1 MGPIFRLLAT
11 WCGVDESAVTTACF
25 LVLCDNEFRRQ
36 CKSGGF
42 IGFLGDF
49 TPVCTTELR
58 KMAKYSRKFQEK
70 GVKFVG
76 LSCDDLPSYLRYGSA
91 KKRPM
96 REPYFLSKVK
106 LWLPLKK
113 WIEKFGGGGR
123 DFCNWLCHP
132 NQLREVASVPSQAF
146 VPSRVLQIGGPDK
159 KVKLSFLYPASTGRN
174 MEEVMRVLES
184 LQKANKHKVATLT
197 NWKWGDPVVISPSVS
212 QDEANKM
219 FPPSYKT
226 VYLPSKKKYLRFTN
240 V

>member
-1 MGPIFRLLAT
+1 MTHHWRHNPNLE
-11 WCGVDESAVTTACF
+11 DESTHGKIKLYHYF
-25 LVLCDNEFRRQ
+25 DDNEAIIF
-36 CKSGGF
+36 SHPS
-42 IGFLGDF
+42 DF
-49 TPVCTTELR
+49 TPVCTTEIR

-106 LWLPLKK
+106 L
-113 WIEKFGGGGR
+113 
-123 DFCNWLCHP
+123 
-132 NQLREVASVPSQAF
+132 
-146 VPSRVLQIGGPDK
+146 
-159 KVKLSFLYPASTGRN
+159 SFLYPASIGWN

-184 LQKANKHKVATLT
+184 LQKANTHKVATLT

-226 VYLPSKKKYLRFTN
+226 VDLPSKKKYLRFTD